1 MNIALWIV
9 QGLLA
14 LMFAYAGF
22 LHGYQIEKARAQLAW
37 AKDTPV
43 ALLRF
48 VGTAEILGALAII
61 LPMVT
66 NILPWLTPV
75 AAIGLA
81 TIQFLALFT
90 VHIPRKEYFAIPIN
104 GVLMALSLFVAI
116 GRWPLFR

>member
-1 MNIALWIV
+1 
-9 QGLLA
+9 
-14 LMFAYAGF
+14 
-22 LHGYQIEKARAQLAW
+22 
-37 AKDTPV
+37 V

-48 VGTAEILGALAII
+48 VGISEILGAFAMI

-66 NILPWLTPV
+66 HILPWLTPV

-104 GVLMALSLFVAI
+104 GVFMALALFVAI